1 MINELDGVDELEG
14 GGPYSQSPEHE
25 PNDVLIG
32 REKNSHITSA
42 QFYRC
47 EDTLRELLKTIR
59 SAECAQSNFSVI

>member
-42 QFYRC
+42 HFIVAKI
-47 EDTLRELLKTIR
+47 L
-59 SAECAQSNFSVI
+59 